1 MKNVAILTIFN
12 NNNNYGGVLQAFAL
26 HKKVKELGYNADVLY
41 YVNGK
46 NPVYPSAKEQ
56 LKQYGVKD
64 ILKKVTEKTQAKIF
78 NGKVNNIFVNR
89 AVLFDKFRKEY
100 ISTNGPFDDNTLVKS
115 QDKYFAYISG
125 SDQIW
130 NPNAAREGFLLS
142 MIDDNHKKI
151 AYAASIGRSVL
162 SPHESE
168 VMIPLIKRYD
178 SVSVRENT
186 ARKLLA
192 QKGVENVK
200 TVLDPTLILD
210 KTEWQKLCRPV
221 EKKRKYVLCYF
232 FSENRKYREE
242 IDDYCKKNNLD
253 LYYIPYANQCYVHG
267 DGKGKGIKQENV
279 GPVEFL
285 SLINNAEAVFT
296 DSFHG
301 TVFSII
307 FNKDFVVYERDKKS
321 HTASK
326 NSRIYDLLKAL
337 NLDDRLYSVEK
348 LQQYVDRKIDYKT
361 VEEKLQELRK
371 GSIEFLEGAL
381 TSDI

>member
-64 ILKKVTEKTQAKIF
+64 ILKKVTEKAQAKIF

-89 AVLFDKFRKEY
+89 AVLFDKFRKEH
-100 ISTNGPFDDNTLVKS
+100 ISTNGPFDDSTLVKS
-115 QDKYFAYISG
+115 RDRYFAYISG

-142 MIDDNHKKI
+142 MIDDNHRKI

-162 SPHESE
+162 SAHESE

-178 SVSVRENT
+178 SVSVREKT
-186 ARKLLA
+186 AQKLLA

-210 KTEWQKLCRPV
+210 KREWQNLCVPV

-242 IDDYCKKNNLD
+242 IDGYCKKNDLD
-253 LYYIPYANQCYVHG
+253 LYYIPYANQCYIHG
-267 DGKGKGIKQENV
+267 DHKGKGIKQENV

-307 FNKDFVVYERDKKS
+307 FNKNFVVYERDKKS
-321 HTASK
+321 HSSSK
-326 NSRIYDLLKAL
+326 NSRIYDLLGAVG
-337 NLDDRLYSVEK
+337 LDNRLYSGKGLEQYFSRNIDFKAVE
-348 LQQYVDRKIDYKT
+348 D
-361 VEEKLQELRK
+361 KLQELRK
-371 GSIEFLEGAL
+371 GSIEFLEDAL
-381 TSDI
+381 N